1 MTVENT
7 ETTTEIADALVDA
20 PQVAETVETPS
31 ISEEDELG
39 AAYDRIVTQNGA
51 DRGEDGKFKS
61 AKEPVEGDEASLE
74 GEDGDGGDGGSST
87 VSAASP
93 APANWQGLDDVWKT
107 IPPEH
112 QEKVKAHFDE
122 LHRRMSDQGRMLAGV
137 KPIADRLSQAVT
149 QHPEFNGMNPDQLA
163 EGAIRLAAVQAKLN
177 KDPIGTMIEVAKS
190 YNVLPQLQA
199 ALNGQQMPEEQQVVS
214 SLQQEIAGL
223 KQQLAAV
230 SDPTQIEGH
239 VSRAFE
245 SRAAQDAVNQFAT
258 DPANSFWADVEP
270 QMAGFIA
277 IAKGQQPNAPIKDV
291 LKSAYDMAVNA
302 LPEVRAKVE
311 AAAKKA
317 AAQQPDPK
325 RTEAAKKA
333 ASINVKSTSTGK
345 ERQMTEDEA
354 LGAAYDRV
362 MAS

>member
-1 MTVENT
+1 MTETVEN
-7 ETTTEIADALVDA
+7 TEIADALTDA
-20 PQVAETVETPS
+20 PQDTTVEQPETVVPTP
-31 ISEEDELG
+31 SEEDELG

-51 DRGEDGKFKS
+51 DRGTDGKFTS
-61 AKEPVEGDEASLE
+61 AKQDNGASLEGEGEPVEGD
-74 GEDGDGGDGGSST
+74 GSST
-87 VSAASP
+87 VPDASP
-93 APANWQGLDDVWKT
+93 APANWQGLDDAWKAL
-107 IPPEH
+107 PAEH
-112 QEKVKAHFDE
+112 REKVKGHFDE

-163 EGAIRLAAVQAKLN
+163 EGAIQLAAVQAKLN
-177 KDPIGTMIEVAKS
+177 KDPLGTIVEVAKT
-190 YNVLPQLQA
+190 YNILPQLQA
-199 ALNGQQMPEEQQVVS
+199 ALSGQQMPEEQQVVS
-214 SLQQEIAGL
+214 TLQREIAGL

-270 QMAGFIA
+270 HMPGFIA

-291 LKSAYDMAVNA
+291 LKSAYEMAIYA
-302 LPEVRAKVE
+302 TPDVRAKME

-317 AAQQPDPK
+317 AATVPDPK

-345 ERQMTEDEA
+345 ERQPSEDEA
-354 LGAAYDRV
+354 LASAYDRA